1 MTAFRMTQGTL
12 LCLKCRGEGHIV
24 DDCTTAEWIGE
35 LKWMFSDTRRSF
47 NIECTRLMSE
57 DNICSRCQSLDLL
70 SLLESRPAWTQQ
82 SQFKDAYEEGHASIR
97 SLGRAGSIRFR
108 KDCPVCCCL
117 FAVAPS
123 TLSPEQEVMIIPDW
137 TACRVSGEL
146 TYDSDRPEKRNYATC
161 LLIVLKPSSSQV
173 PFSARAH
180 RGDALCLL
188 DSDLEANRT
197 LGGRRI
203 NPVTIDF
210 NMILEWISSC
220 RKRHNETC
228 LPVHTDELREIR
240 LIDVETREIVEYQG
254 PNCDFIALS
263 YVWGPIKPEI
273 YKLHDTVRALP
284 KTLEDA
290 LVFTKRLGKRYIWID
305 SVCIDQSNEQDKI
318 NQIDR
323 MWSIYRGAWV
333 TLIALSGDSAETGL
347 PRMSHKEIFPQVQC
361 KIKGKT
367 LVGLM
372 PTLSQQIW
380 QCPWGQRAW
389 TLQEGLLTPRCLY
402 VGDHQAYYDC
412 AATQCCESLDET
424 RSWGHNLSASSTPA
438 GEQFLP
444 WMERQVGSGGLRI
457 RLDEPS
463 KRLEQM
469 GLNLNLYSYRT
480 MTFDTDALR
489 AFEGIL
495 QKFNNMYPRGYFW
508 GSAVEDFDWALL
520 WRSQTPPTRR
530 PGFPS
535 WSFSG
540 WRGALYFGQPFDVRL
555 TKWISTSL
563 DIKACKGGRLERI
576 FPVNDDVDG
585 SKSISIVIQNDP
597 IDKAM
602 QINCTDLD
610 FNLDQHP
617 AAEQQGHL
625 FITAA
630 CFHFVPDFRKP
641 TRHMEVPGEHEM
653 FATKVKGVQ
662 CLIRITCTD
671 RHIPGHWN
679 EDEWVLEPSSQE
691 MWTCMLLTRDHIE
704 GYIVHHLLVL
714 DIDEAG
720 CVAERKTVMELL
732 IPLEHL
738 DVLEEFVIRKRRIVL
753 K

>member
-1 MTAFRMTQGTL
+1 MTQGTL

-24 DDCTTAEWIGE
+24 DDCTSAESIGE
-35 LKWMFSDTRRSF
+35 LEWMFSDTRRSF
-47 NIECTRLMSE
+47 NIECMRPKSE
-57 DNICSRCQSLDLL
+57 DNICSRCLSLDLL

-97 SLGRAGSIRFR
+97 SLGRAGAIQFQ

-123 TLSPEQEVMIIPDW
+123 ALSPEQEVLIIPDW

-161 LLIVLKPSSSQV
+161 LLIVLKPSSIQV
-173 PFSARAH
+173 PFSTRAH

-197 LGGRRI
+197 LGGRHI

-210 NMILEWISSC
+210 SMILEWISSC
-220 RKRHNETC
+220 QKRHNETC
-228 LPVHTDELREIR
+228 LPVHTGELREIR
-240 LIDVETREIVEYQG
+240 LIDVETREVVEYQG

-263 YVWGPIKPEI
+263 YVWGPIKPET
-273 YKLHDTVRALP
+273 YKLHDTIRALP

-305 SVCIDQSNEQDKI
+305 SVCIDQSNEQDMT
-318 NQIDR
+318 NQINR

-347 PRMSHKEIFPQVQC
+347 PRMSHKKIFPQAQC

-372 PTLSQQIW
+372 PTLSQQVW
-380 QCPWGQRAW
+380 QCRWGHRAW
-389 TLQEGLLTPRCLY
+389 TLQEGLLTPRSLFIS
-402 VGDHQAYYDC
+402 DHQAYYDC

-424 RSWGHNLSASSTPA
+424 RSWGHNLSTSSTPA
-438 GEQFLP
+438 EEQYLP

-457 RLDEPS
+457 RLDERS

-480 MTFDTDALR
+480 MTYDTDALR
-489 AFEGIL
+489 AFDGIL
-495 QKFNNMYPRGYFW
+495 QKFNNMYPKGYFW

-520 WRSQTPPTRR
+520 WRSQRPPTRR

-535 WSFSG
+535 WSYTG
-540 WRGALYFGQPFDVRL
+540 WRGPLFFGQPFDVRL
-555 TKWISTSL
+555 TGWIPTNL
-563 DIKACKGGRLERI
+563 DIKACKSGRLERI
-576 FPVNDDVDG
+576 FPVDDDVDG
-585 SKSISIVIQNDP
+585 TKSISIVIQNDP

-602 QINCTDLD
+602 RIDCTDLD

-617 AAEQQGHL
+617 AAEKQGHL

-630 CFHFVPDFRKP
+630 CLHFVPDFRKP
-641 TRHMEVPGEHEM
+641 TRKVEVPGEYEM

-679 EDEWVLEPSSQE
+679 EEEWVPEPSSQE
-691 MWTCMLLTRDHIE
+691 MSTCMLLARDHIQ
-704 GYIVHHLLVL
+704 GYIVHNLLVL

-738 DVLEEFVIRKRRIVL
+738 DVLKEL
-753 K
+753 